1 MQQLRRFLEQRE
13 LTQEEFADQVGVTQG
28 MVSLWLTGKK
38 RPSLDNLITISGLT
52 KIPIEKL
59 IADLQKQVA

>member
-13 LTQEEFADQVGVTQG
+13 LTQEAFADQVGVTQG
-28 MVSLWLTGKK
+28 QVSNWLTGKK
-38 RPSLDNLITISGLT
+38 RPSLDNLLSIASIT